1 MFEINKIENTN
12 LYKYVIEGRIDEDS
26 VSRFIEFFERLDRE
40 HKTIKLLGVIH
51 DYPGFRD
58 FRTILPSFRLGFKAI
73 HAIKKYA
80 VVSNKTWIEVLMPV
94 ANMLTPGTP
103 VKHFHL
109 DEQEQA
115 MDWLAA
121 DEEHD
126 TYNADKY
133 LTHMDINHIPDT
145 NIYTFKVSDRID
157 EGGIAAFYQILRDNK
172 NERIRLLGEIDE
184 IPGFQNFKTFID
196 GIGLDLRLI
205 GKVEKYAIVSDI
217 KWVRNATQVE
227 NVITPRM
234 QMQAFTTDERDEA
247 LEWLT
252 L

>member
-1 MFEINKIENTN
+1 MLEINKIENTDIH
-12 LYKYVIEGRIDEDS
+12 KFIVEGRVDEDS
-26 VSRFIEFFERLDRE
+26 ISRMIDFFERCDRE
-40 HKTIKLLGVIH
+40 HQTIKLLGVIH

-58 FRTILPSFRLGFKAI
+58 FRTILPSFGLKFKAI
-73 HAIKKYA
+73 RAIKKYA
-80 VVSNKTWIEVLMPV
+80 VMSDKTWIEVLLPI

-109 DEQEQA
+109 SEQEAA

-133 LTHMDINHIPDT
+133 LTHMNINHIPNT
-145 NIYTFKVSDRID
+145 NIYTFKIGDRID
-157 EGGIAAFYQILRDNK
+157 EGGIAAFYQILQENK
-172 NERIRLLGEIDE
+172 NNKIRLLGEIDE
-184 IPGFQNFKTFID
+184 IPGVQNFKTLIN
-196 GIGLDLRLI
+196 GIGLDLKLI

-234 QMQAFTTDERDEA
+234 QMQAFTIDERDAA
-247 LEWLT
+247 LEWLEE
-252 L
+252 